1 MKNTLKIG
9 IVGLGRIGQI
19 HLSNIASRIKNAEV
33 VAAADISEN
42 LLDFA
47 RRHGVENVST
57 NPEAVLTNPEVDA
70 VVICT
75 PTPSH
80 VPYTILAAQNG
91 KHIFCEKPLDL
102 NIDQILAAKE
112 AAELANVQLMLGF
125 NRRFDA
131 NFLKVKEMV
140 HGGLVGDPHILKIT
154 SRDPNPPQ
162 IEYVKSSGGLF
173 MDMAIHDF
181 DMARYVMNS
190 EVVEVYAKGKV
201 LVDSRIGDEGDID
214 TAITTLT
221 FANGA
226 IGVID
231 NSRKAVYG
239 YDQRIEVFGSG
250 GMTQTKN
257 NTPDTHEYYNENGGH
272 LSLPLNFFLERY
284 AESYVNEINVFVSS
298 VLKGEKVPVDAYD
311 GLMATAI
318 AIAAKQSCQE
328 EKPVKIEEVLNA
340 LMAQ

>member
-1 MKNTLKIG
+1 MKNTIKIG

-19 HLSNIASRIKNAEV
+19 HLANIATRVKNAEV
-33 VAAADISEN
+33 VAAADITES

-57 NPEAVLTNPEVDA
+57 NPEYVLTHPEVDA

-75 PTPSH
+75 PTPTH
-80 VPYTILAAQNG
+80 VPYTILAAQHG
-91 KHIFCEKPLDL
+91 KHVFCEKPLDL
-102 NIDQILAAKE
+102 SIEQILVAKE
-112 AAELANVQLMLGF
+112 AVELANVQLMLGF

-140 HGGLVGDPHILKIT
+140 HEGLVGEPHILKIT

-162 IEYVKSSGGLF
+162 IQYVKSSGGLF
-173 MDMAIHDF
+173 LDMAIHDF

-190 EVVEVYAKGKV
+190 EVTEVYAKAKV
-201 LVDSRIGDEGDID
+201 LVDPRIGEEGDID

-257 NTPDTHEYYNENGGH
+257 NTPDTHEYYNEKGGH

-284 AESYVNEINVFVSS
+284 AEAYVNEINVFVSCI
-298 VLKGEKVPVDAYD
+298 LAGKNVPVNAHD

-318 AIAAKQSCQE
+318 AMAAKQSYLE
-328 EKPVKIEEVLNA
+328 DRPVKIEEILNA
-340 LMAQ
+340 ITA

>member
-1 MKNTLKIG
+1 MENTLKIG

-19 HLSNIASRIKNAEV
+19 HLANIATRIKNAEV

-42 LLDFA
+42 LLDYA

-57 NPEAVLTNPEVDA
+57 SPESVLTNPEVDA
-70 VVICT
+70 VIICT

-80 VPYTILAAQNG
+80 VPYTILAAQHG

-102 NIDQILAAKE
+102 SIEQILAAKE
-112 AAELANVQLMLGF
+112 AVEFANVQLMLGF

-131 NFLKVKEMV
+131 NFLKVKDMV
-140 HGGLVGDPHILKIT
+140 HTGLVGDPHILKIT

-173 MDMAIHDF
+173 LDMAIHDF

-257 NTPDTHEYYNENGGH
+257 NTPDTHEYYNEKGGH

-298 VLKGEKVPVDAYD
+298 VLSGEKVPVGAHD

-328 EKPVKIEEVLNA
+328 ERPVRVEEILNA
-340 LMAQ
+340 LMV

>member
-19 HLSNIASRIKNAEV
+19 HLANIATRVKNAEV
-33 VAAADISEN
+33 VAAADITES

-57 NPEAVLTNPEVDA
+57 NPEYVLTHPDVEA

-75 PTPSH
+75 PTPTH
-80 VPYTILAAQNG
+80 VPYTILAAQHG

-102 NIDQILAAKE
+102 SIEQILVAKE
-112 AAELANVQLMLGF
+112 AVELANVQLMLGF

-140 HGGLVGDPHILKIT
+140 HEGLVGDPHILKIT

-173 MDMAIHDF
+173 LDMAIHDF

-190 EVVEVYAKGKV
+190 EVTEVYAKAKV
-201 LVDSRIGDEGDID
+201 LVDPRIGAEGDID

-257 NTPDTHEYYNENGGH
+257 NTPDTHEYYNDKGGH

-284 AESYVNEINVFVSS
+284 AEAYVNEINVFVSS
-298 VLKGEKVPVDAYD
+298 VLAGENVPVNAHD

-318 AIAAKQSCQE
+318 AMAAKQSYME
-328 EKPVKIEEVLNA
+328 DRPVKIEEILSA
-340 LMAQ
+340 ITA